1 MCLMKKIYVLDKP
14 HAGMSYSALGHE
26 FNVNESTI
34 CI

>member
-1 MCLMKKIYVLDKP
+1 VLDKP